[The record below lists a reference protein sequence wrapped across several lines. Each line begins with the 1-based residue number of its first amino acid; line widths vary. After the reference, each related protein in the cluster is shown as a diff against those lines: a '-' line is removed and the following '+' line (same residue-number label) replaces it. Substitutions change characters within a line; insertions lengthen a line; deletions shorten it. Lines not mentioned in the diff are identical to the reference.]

1 MNVHAF
7 PRGDATARK
16 SSLLLAALFVAIIG
30 IRLFSV
36 YPPTLRHDPATIALQ
51 ACRILDGE
59 RPIFWSGQAWM
70 GAAGTYVEA
79 LLFSLFG
86 KNTLVMSLYA
96 WTASS
101 VWIFFSLLLAWR
113 FFGSRAAIY
122 TAVLWLIPTKT
133 LMYWS
138 SQARNDF
145 HAVFIATPVILLL
158 THDIVVR
165 FRESRGIAGR
175 VLFLG
180 FFCGF
185 SFWQNMA
192 IGPCL
197 VVTFV
202 VLMLHLRRDFWTR
215 YLWMYAPAWLLGFF
229 PVLYYNL
236 TTDVALVRQG
246 RFKGLSVIAKAVSD
260 LFTNVLP
267 CFWGITLKGQP
278 WTPWKAAQLGFVLWT
293 LLLLGLYV
301 GLVYRKWRRKED
313 LLADQLV
320 LGLLVFHVLVPTV
333 TQYGRSFATAGN
345 PILYLT
351 NLYSVAFVVPAVVFA
366 RWSGA
371 PRLLLALPFLIYFG
385 NNISNTLF
393 YPQSFFSAWR
403 QQGAAAIA
411 HFPDPNNLLVRAL
424 HEKNLTYGYSDRKVP
439 WLSLEGLHIV
449 EVSRPAA
456 DRVADYAL
464 RVDGARDIFWVSQP
478 GLSEAFAMIGSRFE
492 RGEDFF
498 FHFQKDPA
506 PETLLDAYSV
516 RVDHDLP
523 GAPFLSDRHV
533 DTVWELPTPLPDSSI
548 VFEFPV
554 EQSVGKITLLP
565 RDYKTIPV
573 HLILQISRDGQTWK
587 TVEEWKEA
595 DVFFWSVRHPFL
607 KMVKPRSEL
616 VISRPEPVRFL
627 RLVIPAQEGSCSLRE
642 VFLYRTDPSGSPAVT
657 LDEEIDA
664 LAKTLEPVKK
674 THLIVGDHYF
684 MSFFKLAGFD
694 VEFLSNRTINNSGR
708 LNPFLEAL
716 RELDFSRPL
725 ALIVPKSHS
734 SSAARQLGRARIS
747 FEVKRLFYH
756 DVYFTTPGPAAASL
770 YWSGFDLLQK
780 ARDGGAGAAEPQD

>member
-1 MNVHAF
+1 MNANVSDRINAITRQPYF
-7 PRGDATARK
+7 I
-16 SSLLLAALFVAIIG
+16 LAALFVAIIG

-70 GAAGTYVEA
+70 GTGGTYVEA

-96 WTASS
+96 WVCSS
-101 VWIFFSLLLAWR
+101 IWIFFSLLLALR
-113 FFGSRAAIY
+113 FFGSRAAVY
-122 TAVLWLIPTKT
+122 TAVIWLIPTKT

-145 HAVFIATPVILLL
+145 HAIFIATPVILLL
-158 THDIVVR
+158 THAIVVR
-165 FRESRGIAGR
+165 FRERKSIAGP

-202 VLMLHLRRDFWTR
+202 VLIVHLRRDFWTR
-215 YLWMYAPAWLLGFF
+215 YVWMYAPAWLLGFF
-229 PVLYYNL
+229 PVLYYNI

-246 RFKGLSVIAKAVSD
+246 RFKGLSVIAKAVYD

-278 WTPWKAAQLGFVLWT
+278 WTPWQAAQLFFVLWT
-293 LLLLGLYV
+293 LLLLGIYA
-301 GLVYRKWRRKED
+301 GMVYRKWRRKED
-313 LLADQLV
+313 LLVDQLV

-333 TQYGRSFATAGN
+333 TQYGRSFATEGN

-351 NLYSVAFVVPAVVFA
+351 NLYSVVFVIPAVVFA

-371 PRLLLALPFLIYFG
+371 PRLLLALPFLIYFA
-385 NNISNTLF
+385 NNVSNTLF
-393 YPQSFFSAWR
+393 YPQRFFAALR
-403 QQGAAAIA
+403 QEGAAAIV
-411 HFPDPNNLLVRAL
+411 HFPDPDHPYIQAL
-424 HEKNLTYGYSDRKVP
+424 QEKKLTHGYSEGMAP
-439 WLSLEGLHIV
+439 WLSLAGLHLV
-449 EVSRPAA
+449 EFSRPHA

-464 RVDGARDIFWVSQP
+464 SVDGAKDIFWIRQP
-478 GLSEAFAMIGSRFE
+478 GLPEAFSMIGSRFE
-492 RGEDFF
+492 SSGDIFF
-498 FHFQKDPA
+498 NFQKVPQT
-506 PETLLDAYSV
+506 ETLLDTYAV
-516 RVDHDLP
+516 NVDHDFP
-523 GAPFLSDRHV
+523 EAAFLSDRRI
-533 DTVWELPTPLPDSSI
+533 DTFWELPAPLPESSI
-548 VFEFPV
+548 IFEFPAP
-554 EQSVGKITLLP
+554 ERVGKITLLP
-565 RDYKTIPV
+565 KSYKSIPAR
-573 HLILQISRDGQTWK
+573 LTLQSSPDGLTWK
-587 TVEEWKEA
+587 TIEEWQDA

-627 RLVIPAQEGSCSLRE
+627 RLVIPSQSGMFALRE
-642 VFLYRTDPSGSPAVT
+642 VYVYRTEPAGTPTVS
-657 LDEEIDA
+657 LDEEVDS
-664 LAKTLEPVKK
+664 LAKALEPVKK

-684 MSFFKLAGFD
+684 MNYFKLAGFD
-694 VEFLSNRTINNSGR
+694 VEFVSNQTTNNTGR
-708 LNPFLEAL
+708 LNPFLKAL
-716 RELDFSRPL
+716 YELDFSRPL

-734 SSAARQLGRARIS
+734 ISAARSLDKALIRYECS
-747 FEVKRLFYH
+747 RLSHH
-756 DVYFTTPGPAAASL
+756 DIYFTTPTAAATNQ
-770 YWSGFDLLQK
+770 YWTGFDLAQTAPK
-780 ARDGGAGAAEPQD
+780 R